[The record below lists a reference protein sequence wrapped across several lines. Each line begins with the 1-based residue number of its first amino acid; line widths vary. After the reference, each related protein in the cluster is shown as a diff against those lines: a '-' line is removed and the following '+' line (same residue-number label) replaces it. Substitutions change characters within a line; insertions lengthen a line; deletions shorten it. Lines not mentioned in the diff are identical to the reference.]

1 MKKLITILFLIEI
14 SINAVNAQVDYTKF
28 YHNLIN
34 QAEIKIVEDEYNE
47 ALDLYLKA
55 FKAVPHAFVKD
66 YYNATV
72 CAIKIQKF
80 DTSFVLMDSLV
91 IKGVN
96 KSIFTTFSIFN
107 ALKNKPQW
115 QAFLLNFEKSHQL
128 FLNKKNVQLERILKG
143 IQYSDQEFRAKPNS
157 YQEYSDTIKKI
168 DKNNVRLLKNLIE
181 KYGFPN
187 ENLIGRENPMEDN
200 IPSFI
205 VFFHQCQKMSQ
216 NTEDYDFTSIQIEA
230 VKKGELD
237 PHFLAEWLSHQA
249 KPETDLRG
257 WGIFQI
263 TTPSGKKSPF
273 AVMKTSLQQKE
284 DINKKRVAFG
294 LETIAEF
301 NRKAIFALKETDKT
315 KIFAFKRYAHL
326 SILQLSNS
334 AEFDK
339 MFSKMESIE
348 QP

>member
-1 MKKLITILFLIEI
+1 MTTLFVIGI
-14 SINAVNAQVDYTKF
+14 SISAIDAQVDYTKS
-28 YHNLIN
+28 YYNLIN
-34 QAEIKIVEDEYNE
+34 QAEIKIVEDQYNE

-55 FKAVPHAFVKD
+55 LKAVPHGFVKD

-72 CAIKIQKF
+72 CAIKIEKY
-80 DTSFVLMDSLV
+80 DTTFVLLDSLV
-91 IKGVN
+91 SKGVS
-96 KSIFTTFSIFN
+96 KSIFTTYSIFN
-107 ALKNKPQW
+107 PLKKKPQW
-115 QAFLLNFEKSHQL
+115 QSFLLNFDKNHQL

-143 IQYSDQEFRAKPNS
+143 IQYSDQEFRARPNS

-205 VFFHQCQKMSQ
+205 VFFHQCQKMSL
-216 NTEDYDFTSIQIEA
+216 NKEDYDFTSIQIEA

-249 KPETDLRG
+249 KPETNLEG

-263 TTPSGKKSPF
+263 TTPTGKKSPF
-273 AVMKTSLQQKE
+273 VVMKTTSQQKD

-294 LETIAEF
+294 LETLSEF
-301 NRKAIFALKETDKT
+301 NRKAVFALKDTDKT
-315 KIFAFKRYAHL
+315 NVFAFKRYAHL
-326 SILQLSNS
+326 SILQLSDS

-339 MFSKMESIE
+339 IFIKMESIE